1 MKTWQDREEFKRLF
15 TEKAYRL
22 WEKELQELT
31 LNEVYQTIAYMIRD
45 LVSEDWIRTN
55 QSYAAK
61 KVKQVYYFSI
71 EFLMGRLLESN
82 LLNVDMDNICRD
94 GLKDLGWDLEDVI
107 PAERDPGLGNGGLG
121 RLAACF
127 IDSLAALSLPGHG
140 NSIRYQY
147 GLFNQRIVDNQQVE
161 LPDNWLSKGYP
172 WEVKKVDKAVYVR
185 FGGNAYMRLRE
196 TVILNAFMNSSRRSR
211 PSPTTCR
218 SLAVTMT
225 RSIPCACGGP
235 STLGKKS
242 IRNCPWGTATGPSAI
257 KTVSSRFRV
266 SSILTIVLKTAAACA

>member
-1 MKTWQDREEFKRLF
+1 MKTWQDKEEFKRLF

-94 GLKDLGWDLEDVI
+94 GLKDLGWDLEEVI

-161 LPDNWLSKGYP
+161 LPDNWLVKGYP

-185 FGGNAYMRLRE
+185 FGGNAYMRPTGDGSLE
-196 TVILNAFMNSSRRSR
+196 CVHEQFSTVKAVPYDVPVIGFQYGQH
-211 PSPTTCR
+211 PSLVAGRVLP
-218 SLAVTMT
+218 
-225 RSIPCACGGP
+225 G
-235 STLGKKS
+235 
-242 IRNCPWGTATGPSAI
+242 RN
-257 KTVSSRFRV
+257 V
-266 SSILTIVLKTAAACA
+266 

>member
-1 MKTWQDREEFKRLF
+1 MKTWQDKEEFKRLF

-94 GLKDLGWDLEDVI
+94 GLKDLGWDLEEVI
-107 PAERDPGLGNGGLG
+107 PAERDPGLGNGDSAGWQPVLSTLWPPCPFPVTATASVISMASLTSASSITSRSSCPITGWSKAILG
-121 RLAACF
+121 KSRKSTRPSTSVLAAMPICG
-127 IDSLAALSLPGHG
+127 LP
-140 NSIRYQY
+140 
-147 GLFNQRIVDNQQVE
+147 VT
-161 LPDNWLSKGYP
+161 
-172 WEVKKVDKAVYVR
+172 AVSNV
-185 FGGNAYMRLRE
+185 F
-196 TVILNAFMNSSRRSR
+196 TNSSRRSR
-211 PSPTTCR
+211 PFRMTCR
-218 SLAVTMT
+218 SSASKTI
-225 RSIPCACGGP
+225 RSTP
-235 STLGKKS
+235 SLVAGRVLPGKKC
-242 IRNCPWGTATGPSAI
+242 IRNWPRGTVTGPSAT
-257 KTVSSRFRV
+257 KTASSRFLVFLYPR
-266 SSILTIVLKTAAACA
+266 

>member
-1 MKTWQDREEFKRLF
+1 MF

-127 IDSLAALSLPGHG
+127 IDSLAWRG
-140 NSIRYQY
+140 Y
-147 GLFNQRIVDNQQVE
+147 GDDEHL
-161 LPDNWLSKGYP
+161 
-172 WEVKKVDKAVYVR
+172 
-185 FGGNAYMRLRE
+185 
-196 TVILNAFMNSSRRSR
+196 
-211 PSPTTCR
+211 
-218 SLAVTMT
+218 
-225 RSIPCACGGP
+225 
-235 STLGKKS
+235 
-242 IRNCPWGTATGPSAI
+242 
-257 KTVSSRFRV
+257 
-266 SSILTIVLKTAAACA
+266 

>member
-1 MKTWQDREEFKRLF
+1 MKTWQDKEEFKRLF

-94 GLKDLGWDLEDVI
+94 GLKDLAGIW
-107 PAERDPGLGNGGLG
+107 
-121 RLAACF
+121 
-127 IDSLAALSLPGHG
+127 
-140 NSIRYQY
+140 
-147 GLFNQRIVDNQQVE
+147 
-161 LPDNWLSKGYP
+161 K
-172 WEVKKVDKAVYVR
+172 
-185 FGGNAYMRLRE
+185 
-196 TVILNAFMNSSRRSR
+196 TSSR
-211 PSPTTCR
+211 PN
-218 SLAVTMT
+218 A
-225 RSIPCACGGP
+225 IPVSGMGDWAAWQP
-235 STLGKKS
+235 ASSTL
-242 IRNCPWGTATGPSAI
+242 
-257 KTVSSRFRV
+257 
-266 SSILTIVLKTAAACA
+266 